1 MGTVEIS
8 IPSIY
13 TEVGTQDQPYWLLCN
28 KLLVVPKDTPQFSCT
43 YWEIIE
49 ILWLIFVV
57 WRALCMPVLSRFS
70 RVWLFATLWTT
81 AYQAPLSMGFS
92 RQEYWSGLP
101 CPPPGD
107 LPDLGIEPASL
118 MSPASAGG
126 FWTINATWKAQAFF
140 PSLPHP
146 LQCYLLGQWAAV
158 CGPAAEIRENCLNFP
173 E

>member
-1 MGTVEIS
+1 MYCRVRQLLGNTDIS
-8 IPSIY
+8 YSY
-13 TEVGTQDQPYWLLCN
+13 S
-28 KLLVVPKDTPQFSCT
+28 QFLQNGLKIQGSLMTCPRSYPWNRVCMLSC
-43 YWEIIE
+43 
-49 ILWLIFVV
+49 
-57 WRALCMPVLSRFS
+57 FS
-70 RVWLFATLWTT
+70 HVWLFLTLWIV